1 MDRQVSLHTW
11 YFAGRPCILCRQVY
25 SGIWIFTLYFKWIL
39 QPTFSA
45 MGNGQKSNL
54 DVSPWLPE
62 MLLEFLCWIRCPSTT
77 TVLPTR
83 IYYHAGTCQLVQV
96 GSSCRANVSLSSKA
110 LLSIS
115 KGKGWSTVVILFS
128 VCARGEIAT
137 HIYSMCASRS
147 LGSNLILLLS
157 QSSPESFSCLWTPIA
172 TKLSDAFV
180 NTYRS
185 GHH

>member
-1 MDRQVSLHTW
+1 MNSTADVFCNGKRPKKQPRCFPITAGNAPRIPLLDQVPKHHI
-11 YFAGRPCILCRQVY
+11 GV
-25 SGIWIFTLYFKWIL
+25 
-39 QPTFSA
+39 
-45 MGNGQKSNL
+45 
-54 DVSPWLPE
+54 
-62 MLLEFLCWIRCPSTT
+62 
-77 TVLPTR
+77 PTR
-83 IYYHAGTCQLVQV
+83 IYSHAGTCQLVQV

-172 TKLSDAFV
+172 TTKQCFRQHLPI
-180 NTYRS
+180 